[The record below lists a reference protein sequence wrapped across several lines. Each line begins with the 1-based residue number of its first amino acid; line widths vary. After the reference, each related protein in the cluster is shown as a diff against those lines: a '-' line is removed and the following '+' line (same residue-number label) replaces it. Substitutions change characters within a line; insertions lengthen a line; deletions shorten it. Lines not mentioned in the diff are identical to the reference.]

1 MQARRSARLAT
12 FLDRHAILS
21 PALLQGGLAA
31 GALDPLD
38 EALTHTSAGHHR
50 DHERLE
56 FLGDAV
62 LRLAAS
68 EFLRRHQADLP
79 VGRWSA
85 LRAQLVSDRWLA
97 ELAEHLELASVVR
110 HGPMALAERGG
121 RATVLAECCEA
132 LIGAVYEIGGGPQGG
147 LEAVLAWL
155 EPHWLRELP
164 PLLAD
169 PHAHNWKS
177 ALQEWS
183 QGQGLG
189 LPLYDS
195 QERSRVHGD
204 PQRFHCRVSVAGQP
218 LGEGWGGAR
227 REAEQRAAREA
238 LAGLGPERLSA
249 PPGSAA
255 AG

>member
-1 MQARRSARLAT
+1 M
-12 FLDRHAILS
+12 
-21 PALLQGGLAA
+21 AA
-31 GALDPLD
+31 GALAPLD

-97 ELAEHLELASVVR
+97 ELAEQLELASVVR

-132 LIGAVYEIGGGPQGG
+132 LIGAVYLDKGYRVTRDFIIGRIIRPHVDLTEI
-147 LEAVLAWL
+147 EST
-155 EPHWLRELP
+155 EKNFKEF
-164 PLLAD
+164 
-169 PHAHNWKS
+169 
-177 ALQEWS
+177 
-183 QGQGLG
+183 
-189 LPLYDS
+189 
-195 QERSRVHGD
+195 
-204 PQRFHCRVSVAGQP
+204 QRTLKNYTEF
-218 LGEGWGGAR
+218 
-227 REAEQRAAREA
+227 
-238 LAGLGPERLSA
+238 
-249 PPGSAA
+249 
-255 AG
+255 